1 MGSFNDE
8 NSMNRSIVFNDMTMK
23 EKLEPDW
30 ILDRRDSGRL
40 FWRRDSGGASSAS
53 NRVKFRCDV
62 EILEFL
68 RNEHEASSEDEDEDG
83 WGAERRWLASKEEI
97 PPPSSLVGGLCVVVI
112 IAVLTYQWW
121 FARRTS

>member
-1 MGSFNDE
+1 
-8 NSMNRSIVFNDMTMK
+8 MTMK

-40 FWRRDSGGASSAS
+40 FWRRDSSGAGAEAGTTAS

-68 RNEHEASSEDEDEDG
+68 RSEHEASSEEEEDEDG
-83 WGAERRWLASKEEI
+83 WKGERRWLSSTEEI

-112 IAVLTYQWW
+112 IAVLTYQWLY
-121 FARRTS
+121 ARRTS